1 MNMHTGL
8 DAAMAAVCKIATANA
23 DTFDRANAAPE
34 ETLAALRRESLLSL
48 LVPTTLGGQGQSLT
62 QLAATCYAL
71 AQACGSSAMIFA
83 MQHIQVACIVAH
95 GQRSDWHRTLLRQ
108 LCEQQLLLG
117 SVTSEAGTGGNI
129 HASICAVEPDGG
141 QVRLQKD
148 ATTISYGAQSHALL
162 ITARRA
168 PDAAASDQ
176 VMLVA
181 LRGDYRL
188 ERTAAWDALGMR
200 GTCSDGFCLYLTA
213 DLAQILPTPF
223 AEIASRTM
231 LPVSHLLWSSVWLGI
246 AADAVARAR
255 AFLRQQG
262 RGGSATLS
270 PSGYRLAR
278 ATSLLQL
285 MQSRLSL
292 ALKDYEAT
300 FADAS
305 CSPPLRLGADMNTL
319 KTSVSELCL
328 EVTQHAL
335 MICGINGYRNGSPFS
350 LGRHIRDL
358 LSAPIMIN
366 NDRMLETTGS
376 LLLMHKPTSG
386 GF

>member
-8 DAAMAAVCKIATANA
+8 DAAVAAICKIATANA
-23 DTFDRANAAPE
+23 DTVDRANAAPT

-48 LVPTTLGGQGQSLT
+48 LVPTSLGGQGQSIT
-62 QLAATCYAL
+62 QLAAACHAL

-83 MQHIQVACIVAH
+83 MHHIQVACIVAH
-95 GQRSDWHRTLLRQ
+95 GQRSDWHRTLLRR
-108 LCEQQLLLG
+108 LCAQQLLLG

-129 HASICAVEPDGG
+129 HASICAVEPDGA
-141 QVRLQKD
+141 QVRVQKD
-148 ATTISYGAQSHALL
+148 ATTISYGAQSDALL

-181 LRGDYRL
+181 LHGDYRL
-188 ERTAAWDALGMR
+188 ERTVAWDALGMR
-200 GTCSDGFCLYLTA
+200 GTCSDGFRLYLTA
-213 DLAQILPTPF
+213 DREQILPVPF

-255 AFLRQQG
+255 AYLRHQG
-262 RGGSATLS
+262 RGGSAAPS

-292 ALKDYEAT
+292 ALKDYETT

-328 EVTQHAL
+328 EAAQHAL

-358 LSAPIMIN
+358 QSAPIMIN
-366 NDRMLETTGS
+366 NDRILESTGS
-376 LLLMHKPTSG
+376 LLLMHKPALG